1 MCARHI
7 IDGIV
12 TALLAC
18 VSIAA
23 AFRDGSQRARKTW
36 DEFNELLQR
45 HSLPRASVHV
55 QLW

>member
-1 MCARHI
+1 
-7 IDGIV
+7 V